1 MADYNVRHTDRSVSP
16 ITVPETEVND
26 TALDVVLFGR
36 INPEYGE
43 KLDEDL
49 LNLLENFACPEAS
62 TTTDFNDATPDLT
75 QTSKTQLHNPTI
87 GQLWFNST
95 RDTVYYWRGDVW
107 WPIPLREYVAANWG
121 SIMDGQ
127 QLPKP
132 VSPITGHVFDYQD
145 CIWSVAPAAYI
156 GKLGAASCATDAN
169 AVVTMKY
176 RISGTNTAI
185 SGLANY
191 LIIGIR
197 GNFNSGQSIP
207 PIEFTV
213 TPTPTMTMT
222 PEASVTPTPTPTRA
236 ATPTITPTRT
246 RTPVGS
252 PQPTISPTLTPTPA
266 ASSTPA
272 ATVTPTPT
280 PGPSSTPAPTP
291 PPVTPPGLGGSY
303 GDGACYARNGT
314 GSISYFVNFATN
326 GQVTEGSSLAVAPPG
341 NAGNW
346 LGSAPNPG
354 DFEIMF
360 TGSPPNSLTAGVW
373 YNLGTG
379 RNYIWTTTASSPSTP
394 ATRMISGTFQ
404 MRRASTGVVFS
415 TASVGTVQLSLNN
428 ECL

>member
-1 MADYNVRHTDRSVSP
+1 MADYNVRHTDRNVSP
-16 ITVPETEVND
+16 ISVPETEVND

-121 SIMDGQ
+121 SVMDGQ

-132 VSPITGHVFDYQD
+132 VSPITGHVFDYHD

-197 GNFNSGQSIP
+197 GNYNSGQIIP

-222 PEASVTPTPTPTRA
+222 PEATATPTPTPTRA
-236 ATPTITPTRT
+236 ATPTVTPTRT
-246 RTPVGS
+246 VTPVAS
-252 PQPTISPTLTPTPA
+252 PQPSVSPTLTPTPA
-266 ASSTPA
+266 PSNTPQPS
-272 ATVTPTPT
+272 VTPTPA
-280 PGPSSTPAPTP
+280 PSSTPSPTP
-291 PPVTPPGLGGSY
+291 IPITAIILAGDYNAFSQVQTNASAGAGIGFLNTGAVGKTGLSTSGPSPW
-303 GDGACYARNGT
+303 
-314 GSISYFVNFATN
+314 
-326 GQVTEGSSLAVAPPG
+326 LAAGYNPADFEVSFSAVYEAQFPG
-341 NAGNW
+341 NSWYSTPAGNNTM
-346 LGSAPNPG
+346 GTPG
-354 DFEIMF
+354 
-360 TGSPPNSLTAGVW
+360 AW
-373 YNLGTG
+373 YNLGTSRAWSVGTNRDMVNMTVGYSIRQISTG
-379 RNYIWTTTASSPSTP
+379 RTVSGSIQLGG
-394 ATRMISGTFQ
+394 ISGTPI
-404 MRRASTGVVFS
+404 
-415 TASVGTVQLSLNN
+415 
-428 ECL
+428 